1 MKDFSNENA
10 QYLKTQLEE
19 ANSMIKLLTIK
30 SEQREREIIAYLEDL
45 KQSVKSIEVAVINK
59 ATKNWQRK
67 LEQCEEEEK
76 DRDYEIIDLKAANR
90 ELVREKAF
98 ILKEKRA
105 LHKDFA
111 KKWHAFK
118 TRCTCAFSK

>member
-1 MKDFSNENA
+1 
-10 QYLKTQLEE
+10 
-19 ANSMIKLLTIK
+19 MIKLLTIK

-105 LHKDFA
+105 LQKDFD

-118 TRCTCAFSK
+118 TKCTCAFSK